1 MATSVTLPA
10 LGESVTEGTV
20 TRWLKQPGDQVAV
33 DEPLLEVSTDKVDT
47 EIPSPVA
54 GTLLEIKVQ
63 EDETVEVGA
72 ELCTVG
78 DEGESGGSGGGD
90 ESADSGQDAAPS
102 DAEQEKQSAE
112 EAPAAAA
119 QESAGGDQG
128 ASGDE
133 GSADGAGDEG
143 DRKTETETNPPAAQ
157 TDEGFPA
164 QETAPSS
171 SHTAQEA
178 EAAQGASGATPVT
191 LPALGESVTEG
202 TVTRWLK
209 QVGDDVAV
217 DEPLLEVSTDKVD
230 TEIPSPVAGKL
241 LEIKVQE
248 DETVE
253 VGAELA
259 MIGSGRPA
267 GGESPQAPAE
277 TPDSH
282 TAETQDAGD
291 EQAAAEARPSGDGA
305 PEAGGQDE
313 QAPPAAAQE
322 APAQEAPKQEAPK
335 QEAPQHEAPKHE
347 EKPAGQPASQGGE
360 SAYVTPLVRKM
371 AAEHGV
377 DLSAVTGTGVGGR
390 IRKQDVLDAAKAAQ
404 QEPAP
409 AQPAAQT
416 PAPAAASGGG
426 APATTPSPLRGKTEK
441 LSRLRKVIA
450 KRMVESLQTSAQLTT
465 VVEVD
470 VTPIARLRDSVKADF
485 AAREG
490 VKLSYMPFFA
500 KAAIDALKQHPSLN
514 AAIDTEAGEV
524 TYYDR
529 ENVAI
534 AVDTEKGLLT
544 PVIKDAGDLSI
555 AGLAR
560 KIADIAERTRGNK
573 IGPDELAG
581 GTFTI
586 TNTGSRGALFDTPII
601 NQPQVAILGTGAV
614 VKRPVVIDDAN
625 LGETI
630 AVRQMVY
637 LALTYDHRLV
647 DGADAARFLSEV
659 KERLEAG
666 QFEV

>member
-1 MATSVTLPA
+1 MATSVNLPA

-20 TRWLKQPGDQVAV
+20 TRWLKQPGDSVAV

-72 ELCTVG
+72 ELAVIG
-78 DEGESGGSGGGD
+78 DEGESAGSSDGGDQAQATQETEATQPDQTEQTPAKEHQPAPGD
-90 ESADSGQDAAPS
+90 ESG
-102 DAEQEKQSAE
+102 
-112 EAPAAAA
+112 
-119 QESAGGDQG
+119 
-128 ASGDE
+128 
-133 GSADGAGDEG
+133 ADGVDESG
-143 DRKTETETNPPAAQ
+143 ERKTETETNPPAAQ
-157 TDEGFPA
+157 TDSAPA
-164 QETAPSS
+164 QAETPQGSADTAPEQASS
-171 SHTAQEA
+171 N
-178 EAAQGASGATPVT
+178 AAGQSGGPGGGSGTPVT

-209 QVGDDVAV
+209 QVGDEVAV

-230 TEIPSPVAGKL
+230 TEIPSPVAGTL

-259 MIGSGRPA
+259 IVGSGDAAPSG
-267 GGESPQAPAE
+267 GGEPAPAPAE
-277 TPDSH
+277 EKAPEPEPEP
-282 TAETQDAGD
+282 APKAAD
-291 EQAAAEARPSGDGA
+291 ESDQSDGA
-305 PEAGGQDE
+305 PQASTQTAAPEPAPQPAPEQPAQPAQAAPQAEAKPE
-313 QAPPAAAQE
+313 PQAAPQAAPRAAAD
-322 APAQEAPKQEAPK
+322 AD
-335 QEAPQHEAPKHE
+335 
-347 EKPAGQPASQGGE
+347 GGAE
-360 SAYVTPLVRKM
+360 GAYVTPLVRKM

-377 DLSAVTGTGVGGR
+377 DLSTVKGTGVGGR
-390 IRKQDVLDAAKAAQ
+390 IRKQDVLDAAAAAKAQ
-404 QEPAP
+404 PEPA
-409 AQPAAQT
+409 A
-416 PAPAAASGGG
+416 APAAAA
-426 APATTPSPLRGKTEK
+426 APAGGQAAAPAPTTPSPLRGRTEP

-470 VTPIARLRDSVKADF
+470 VTAIARLRDAVKTEF

-490 VKLSYMPFFA
+490 VKLSFMPFFA
-500 KAAIDALKQHPSLN
+500 KATVDALKQHPSLN
-514 AAIDTEAGEV
+514 ASIDTEKGEV
-524 TYYDR
+524 TYYDY
-529 ENVAI
+529 EALGI
-534 AVDTEKGLLT
+534 AVDTEKGLLV

-560 KIADIAERTRGNK
+560 KIADVAERTRSNK
-573 IGPDELAG
+573 IGPDELSG
-581 GTFTI
+581 GTFTL

-601 NQPQVAILGTGAV
+601 NQPQVAILGTGTV
-614 VKRPVVIDDAN
+614 VKRPVVIDDPN

-630 AVRQMVY
+630 AVRNMCY

-647 DGADAARFLSEV
+647 DGADAARFLSDV
-659 KERLEAG
+659 KQRLESG